1 MTTTKQDHENN
12 DMYDMK
18 SLRRL
23 FVVLVWAS
31 FLTLSTAHWR
41 RPAMP
46 PVLSKEIT
54 PNGKKAGAAG
64 VLSYPYFKDH
74 VGWWYDKSPKPPGND
89 GSTGMEGPLAIPMLY
104 GSGSSD
110 AQNAQWLEDWKSRTG
125 PTPPFAL
132 GMNRPDRNTSLLP
145 YVITPQT
152 AAQSWRQY
160 LAELGK
166 KGTSLGTPAVMASSD
181 DWWLRNFR
189 QMQLEW
195 DWAFTAIHIYEPDLD
210 AVKNHID
217 RYFFWYVKVIWV
229 TEFGCRHDPARSIE
243 FTGSP
248 CEDQAYVNRL
258 IRDMVDYFE
267 AETHVAAY
275 AYPDLNENCALCAAI
290 DENKHTLTESGQT
303 YLDAISKYG

>member
-1 MTTTKQDHENN
+1 
-12 DMYDMK
+12 MK
-18 SLRRL
+18 LFRRL

-31 FLTLSTAHWR
+31 FLALSRAHWR

-46 PVLSKEIT
+46 PALSKDVT
-54 PNGKKAGAAG
+54 PNGRKAGAAG
-64 VLSYPYFKDH
+64 VLSYLYFKDH
-74 VGWWYDKSPKPPGND
+74 VGWWYDKSPNPPGND

-110 AQNAQWLEDWKSRTG
+110 AQDAQWLEDWKSRIG
-125 PTPPFAL
+125 PTPLFAL
-132 GMNRPDRNTSLLP
+132 GMHRPDRNTSLLP

-152 AAQSWRQY
+152 AAKLWKHH

-166 KGTSLGTPAVMASSD
+166 KGTSLGTPAVIASSD
-181 DWWLRNFR
+181 DRWLNEFR
-189 QMQLEW
+189 HMKLEW
-195 DWAFTAIHIYEPDLD
+195 DWAFTAIHIYEPNLD
-210 AVKNHID
+210 AVKHHID

-229 TEFGCRHDPARSIE
+229 TEFGCRHDPARFVE

-267 AETHVAAY
+267 AETRVAAY
-275 AYPDLNENCALCAAI
+275 AYPDLNENCALCTAI